1 MLRRVLI
8 LLIVLA
14 LSACETPGVGGAPAT
29 PSPTPLSPTKTPS
42 ATASPA
48 PSATPTLTPFPT
60 LSGNKPYLM
69 VREDED
75 SQAFSIYDTTGG
87 RKIIELPPDG
97 YTHAY
102 RLSKSISPD
111 GKWLVFYTGDFVYR
125 DVPEH
130 LPITLKLLNIADGTV
145 KTVADVVTDGYAE
158 KLNQVA
164 EKLKKR
170 EPDFYNSDI
179 EADQVSQSVIYAFQR
194 SIDSVAWSPDGRTL
208 AFAAQLNEISSD
220 IYVYD
225 LETGAI
231 QQVEE
236 SLQSVLYIRWSPDG
250 KYIVFENNHASLIY
264 TGSSLHAVKPGKQV
278 IEEPQTL
285 YSGPWM
291 SVENWF
297 SQNTLLVSDGS
308 DTAGNFNLHLL
319 NIETGQ
325 VKTLWKG
332 SIGAYAID
340 YKNKMIAI
348 NTGEF
353 RESDWGLYFVTFDG
367 KQKKIFDG
375 IYYATLFSRDGE
387 KHRFVATGMSG
398 DNMSSNIK
406 VSYSMFGVVGL
417 TLDGKPTVLDDSG
430 PEQKISISPDY
441 TWLLIYDKE
450 KLKLYDKNDELQ
462 KTFPI
467 SGIRRVIWWPDSQGI
482 FYGTDKDIY
491 TLSLP
496 DGAPKW
502 VDSFYLPDA
511 YYGDLDTV
519 WLP

>member
-1 MLRRVLI
+1 MFSRM
-8 LLIVLA
+8 LA
-14 LSACETPGVGGAPAT
+14 LGLIGLFAAACTQAT
-29 PSPTPLSPTKTPS
+29 PSPMALPPTQTL
-42 ATASPA
+42 
-48 PSATPTLTPFPT
+48 TPTLTASPTLTPTASSTPFPP

-69 VREDED
+69 VREDDD
-75 SQAFSIYDTTGG
+75 SQAFSIYDTNGG
-87 RKIIELPPDG
+87 RKIIRLPQDG

-102 RLSKSISPD
+102 RLSKSISPN
-111 GKWLVFYTGDFVYR
+111 GKWLVFYTGDFVFR
-125 DVPEH
+125 DVPEN

-145 KTVADVVTDGYAE
+145 KIVADVVTDGYTK
-158 KLNQVA
+158 KLDQVV

-179 EADQVSQSVIYAFQR
+179 EADWVSQSVIYAFQR

-208 AFAAQLNEISSD
+208 AFAAQLNGISSD
-220 IYVYD
+220 VYMYD

-236 SLQSVLYIRWSPDG
+236 SLQSVSYIRWSPDG
-250 KYIVFENNHASLIY
+250 KYIVFENDHASKIY
-264 TGSSLHAVKPGKQV
+264 TGSSLHAVKPVKQV
-278 IEEPQTL
+278 IQEPQTL

-291 SVENWF
+291 SVEDWF

-308 DTAGNFNLHLL
+308 DTAGNFNLHVL
-319 NIETGQ
+319 NVQTGQ

-332 SIGAYAID
+332 SIGRYAID
-340 YKNKMIAI
+340 YKNEMIAI

-367 KQKKIFDG
+367 KQKKILDG
-375 IYYATLFSRDGE
+375 IYYAELFFRDGE
-387 KHRFVATGMSG
+387 KHRFVFAGKGGETYPDMEA
-398 DNMSSNIK
+398 
-406 VSYSMFGVVGL
+406 VGL
-417 TLDGKPTVLDDSG
+417 DLNGKPTSIGKFVYYKL
-430 PEQKISISPDY
+430 SISPDY
-441 TWLLIYDKE
+441 QSLLMWDDDK
-450 KLKLYDKNDELQ
+450 LYLYDKNDELL
-462 KTFPI
+462 KTFSI
-467 SGIRRVIWWPDSQGI
+467 SGIRRVIWWPNSQGI
-482 FYGTDKDIY
+482 FYSVGADLY